1 MTIEEKKQLLKK
13 YGEIDDRIEQLRR
26 AKENSRLCDRYQSSE
41 FNEEIKGGK
50 AKGSIVEITVE
61 KRAEDWDRLIKKELE
76 TLYDLRIKI
85 EHAIYLLDDFTQQRL
100 LRLLYLG
107 EIDEYG
113 DRNRFS
119 FAQISEILNYSER
132 QIYRI
137 YKKALINLPDII

>member
-50 AKGSIVEITVE
+50 AKGSIVEIAVE
-61 KRAEDWDRLIKKELE
+61 KRAEDWDRLIKNELE

>member
-1 MTIEEKKQLLKK
+1 MTIEEKKIILKK

-26 AKENSRLCDRYQSSE
+26 AKENSRLCDKYQSPE
-41 FNEEIKGGK
+41 FNEEIKGSGS
-50 AKGSIVEITVE
+50 KGSIVEITVE
-61 KRAEDWDRLIKKELE
+61 KREENWDKLINIELE
-76 TLYDLRIKI
+76 KLYDLRIRI
-85 EHAIYLLDDFTQQRL
+85 ENAIYSLGDLTQQRL

-113 DRNRFS
+113 DRSRFS
-119 FAQISEILNYSER
+119 FWEISEILNYSER

>member
-61 KRAEDWDRLIKKELE
+61 KRAEDWDRLIKNELE